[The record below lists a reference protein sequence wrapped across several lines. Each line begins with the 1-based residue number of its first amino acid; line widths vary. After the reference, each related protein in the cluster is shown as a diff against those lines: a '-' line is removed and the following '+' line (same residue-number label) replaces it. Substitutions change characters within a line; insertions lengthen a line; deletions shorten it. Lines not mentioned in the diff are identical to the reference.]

1 MMKSRSSWTWVVAG
15 YALFI
20 VASASEAEVT
30 RVEITQR
37 QDVLGGREFGAA
49 GAYEVLAGRAY
60 FAVDPQHARNVAV
73 TDLKLAPRDA
83 GGQVQFSADFAV
95 LRPKD
100 AAKANGVALFDV
112 VNRGR
117 RTILNFINEGQ
128 GIAFADDAAVGN
140 GFLMKQ
146 GYSIVWLGWQQDVLA
161 APDLMRLY
169 GPVAEGVTG
178 GVYGDAVLSARANEV
193 PLGDR
198 GSVGYA
204 VADMKSA
211 ENKLFVSASRAA
223 AARLI
228 PRDQWSFAR
237 IQDGKPIA
245 DPTRLYLKSGFE
257 PGAVYQFS
265 YAAKNPLISGLGLAG
280 VRDLMSWIRYDA
292 TAAVHATHSYAFGM
306 SQSGR
311 FLRQFLH
318 EGFNADT
325 AGRQVFDG
333 MMIHIAGGSS
343 RGFNERFAQASR
355 SGMSRVFP
363 FTDVAQ
369 TDPQTGRRD
378 GLLVKASADH
388 VVPKILYTSTSWE
401 YWGSVGSA
409 IHTTIDGK
417 ADIDIPDTSRIYLL
431 AATQHVP
438 VAFPPGYA
446 PDRGQLK
453 LNPLNYRPVLRALL
467 ASLDQWVKTGTS
479 PPQSSI
485 PLIANR
491 TLVNR
496 AALDLRGYATINVPP
511 MPQAYPR
518 LDGGEHVPGV
528 PTITPPREGKPY
540 VALVPQVDD
549 DGNDLAG
556 IRLPE
561 LVAPLATY
569 TGWNLRDPSIGAP
582 TDLLPTS
589 GSYDPF
595 PRTAA
600 ERERNKDSRRAIEE
614 RYRSV
619 EQYLERVEQAARA
632 LVTQR
637 LLLEE
642 DIPQVLTSAKKH
654 WEYATAPPAQSVT
667 MNVNRP

>member
-1 MMKSRSSWTWVVAG
+1 MEYRCGWIVAAAC
-15 YALFI
+15 YALLI
-20 VASASEAEVT
+20 IAPTSKAEVT
-30 RVEITQR
+30 RVDVTQR
-37 QDVLGGREFGAA
+37 QDVLDGRAFGAA
-49 GAYEVLAGRAY
+49 GAYEVLVGRAY
-60 FAVDPQHARNVAV
+60 FALDPQHARNAAV
-73 TDLKLAPRDA
+73 TDLKLAARDER
-83 GGQVQFSADFAV
+83 GQVQFSADFAV

-128 GIAFADDAAVGN
+128 GSAFADEKAVGN
-140 GFLMKQ
+140 SFLMKQ
-146 GYSIVWLGWQQDVLA
+146 GYTIVWLGWQQDVLP

-169 GPVAEGVTG
+169 GPVAAGVTG
-178 GVYGDAVLSARANEV
+178 LVYGDSVLATHQNDLG
-193 PLGDR
+193 LGDR
-198 GSVGYA
+198 GSVAYP
-204 VADMKSA
+204 VAQLHA
-211 ENKLFVSASRAA
+211 AANKLTESASRSAP
-223 AARLI
+223 ARAI
-228 PRDQWSFAR
+228 PQDQWSFAR
-237 IQDGKPIA
+237 MQDGQLIE
-245 DPTRLYLKSGFE
+245 DPTRLYRKGGFE
-257 PGAVYQFS
+257 PGVVYQFA
-265 YAAKNPLISGLGLAG
+265 YVGKNPLIAGLGFAG
-280 VRDLMSWIRYDA
+280 VRDLMSWVRYDP
-292 TAAVHATHSYAFGM
+292 TSAVHAAHAYAFGM

-325 AGRQVFDG
+325 VGRQVFDG

-355 SGMSRVFP
+355 SGVSRVFP
-363 FTDVAQ
+363 FTDIEQ
-369 TDPQTGRRD
+369 TDPYTGRRD
-378 GLLVKASADH
+378 GLLMKAREDR

-438 VAFPPGYA
+438 VAFPPEYA
-446 PDRGQLK
+446 ADRGQLR

-467 ASLDQWVKTGTS
+467 VSLDQWVKAGTQ
-479 PPQSSI
+479 PPASCI
-485 PLIANR
+485 PKIANG

-496 AALDLRGYATINVPP
+496 GALNVRGYATINVPSA
-511 MPQAYPR
+511 PQRYFR
-518 LDGGEHVPGV
+518 LDGGERTPGV
-528 PTITPPREGKPY
+528 FTVAPPRERQPY

-582 TDLLPTS
+582 GDLLPTS
-589 GSYDPF
+589 GSYHPF

-600 ERERNKDSRRAIEE
+600 ERERNQDPRRAVEE

-619 EQYLERVEQAARA
+619 EQYLGLIEGAARS
-632 LVTQR
+632 LITQR

-642 DIPQVLTSAKKH
+642 DIPQVLTSARTH
-654 WEYATAPPAQSVT
+654 WEHTMAPMPQSVT
-667 MNVNRP
+667 TNVNGP